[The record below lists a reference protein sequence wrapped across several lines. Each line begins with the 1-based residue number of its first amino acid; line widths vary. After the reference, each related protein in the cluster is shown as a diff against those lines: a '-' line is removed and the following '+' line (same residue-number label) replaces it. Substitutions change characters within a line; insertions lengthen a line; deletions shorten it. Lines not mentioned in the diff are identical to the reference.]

1 MKTKIRSEVT
11 SIILSVLLVFAM
23 IPCFT
28 GPAHADSES
37 PIDIHPV
44 ISGEALSWD
53 QVSDADAYYVFVE
66 DYGFYVDPSMT
77 SITRSKLNSYI
88 DHKILNNEVAKSDD
102 NYYTVKVEA
111 CDKNNTTIAYGEIQ
125 YEYDCPY
132 SPVAVGAIT
141 GLKITKATKTAT
153 WNAYTSSDYE
163 VSGYEFELSGS
174 SNGSAQSASKP
185 KFAYGTMLAQ
195 LKKLC
200 NFKNASAVRV
210 TVTAY
215 TYIEEI
221 DENVTI
227 ARATRSLKYSD
238 LVKLTNT
245 LKVSGKTAAVK
256 YNILKKRAQTL
267 KRAKVLAVS
276 LNKGKVTYAKVSGNK
291 KILINKTTGK
301 VTVKKG
307 LKKGLYKV
315 KVKVKAAGNANY
327 NALTKKVTFKIRVR

>member
-1 MKTKIRSEVT
+1 
-11 SIILSVLLVFAM
+11 
-23 IPCFT
+23 
-28 GPAHADSES
+28 
-37 PIDIHPV
+37 
-44 ISGEALSWD
+44 
-53 QVSDADAYYVFVE
+53 
-66 DYGFYVDPSMT
+66 
-77 SITRSKLNSYI
+77 
-88 DHKILNNEVAKSDD
+88 
-102 NYYTVKVEA
+102 
-111 CDKNNTTIAYGEIQ
+111 
-125 YEYDCPY
+125 
-132 SPVAVGAIT
+132 
-141 GLKITKATKTAT
+141 
-153 WNAYTSSDYE
+153 
-163 VSGYEFELSGS
+163 
-174 SNGSAQSASKP
+174 
-185 KFAYGTMLAQ
+185 MLAQ